1 MNKEQLIAMGLS
13 EEQAAKVI
21 EGYGIMIPKSRLDEK
36 IAELNTANDTIKERD
51 KQIKDLGKAAGDNE
65 ELKKQITDLTEAN
78 KKAADEHAAA
88 LQKVHYDTALEKAL
102 SGAKAKN
109 IKALTALL
117 DLDKVKLE
125 GEALQG
131 LDEQLTALKESD
143 SYLFEVEE
151 QKKDEDEPPTDPTPR
166 RPRFSAGQQQ
176 GNTSEG
182 NSFLAA
188 KLAKYQ

>member
-1 MNKEQLIAMGLS
+1 MNKEQLIALGLS

-21 EGYGIMIPKSRLDEK
+21 EGYGVMIPKARLDDK
-36 IAELNTANDTIKERD
+36 ITELKTANDTIAERD
-51 KQIKDLGKAAGDNE
+51 KQIKDLGKSAGDNE

-88 LQKVHYDTALEKAL
+88 LQKVHYDNALEKAL
-102 SGAKAKN
+102 TGAKARN
-109 IKALTALL
+109 RKALTALL

-125 GEALQG
+125 GESLTG
-131 LDEQLTALKESD
+131 LDEQLKTLKESD
-143 SYLFEVEE
+143 AYLFEEE
-151 QKKDEDEPPTDPTPR
+151 QKKDEDEPPAEPAIR

-176 GNTSEG
+176 GNSEP
-182 NSFLAA
+182 NSLIAA